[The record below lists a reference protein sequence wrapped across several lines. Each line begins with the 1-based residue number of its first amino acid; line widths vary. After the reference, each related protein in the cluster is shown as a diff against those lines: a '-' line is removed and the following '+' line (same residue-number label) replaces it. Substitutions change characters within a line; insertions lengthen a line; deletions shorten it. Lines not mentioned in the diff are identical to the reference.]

1 MKIHL
6 INFGCYDRSL
16 CYLSCNSHGLS
27 LMLTLH
33 ANDTHFFFYQFNRQS
48 TVYTI
53 LFCPQRFHGVYHLPN
68 WWKTEKKNYKKLQE
82 SKCYWN
88 TASFKLEQIVMS
100 ATDIHSN
107 GTIVNWINSFKWIDR
122 QLNQFIRNFIC
133 RSGIEYNSPFDFKY
147 I

>member
-1 MKIHL
+1 MIALYAIYHV
-6 INFGCYDRSL
+6 IPMGYRWCWHCMR
-16 CYLSCNSHGLS
+16 
-27 LMLTLH
+27 M
-33 ANDTHFFFYQFNRQS
+33 THIFFFINLIDSLQS
-48 TVYTI
+48 T
-53 LFCPQRFHGVYHLPN
+53 LFYFVHSDFMECIIYQIDERP
-68 WWKTEKKNYKKLQE
+68 KKKNYKKLQE